1 MCDVNFQ
8 ILYWS
13 KNAAVEARKLR
24 KSGHVKSAC
33 SLTKYTPKGL
43 HYSYAF
49 GNFGKSYDCGQGMI
63 TF

>member
-33 SLTKYTPKGL
+33 GLTHPKASITPTL
-43 HYSYAF
+43 LEIS
-49 GNFGKSYDCGQGMI
+49 GNHMTVVRG
-63 TF
+63 